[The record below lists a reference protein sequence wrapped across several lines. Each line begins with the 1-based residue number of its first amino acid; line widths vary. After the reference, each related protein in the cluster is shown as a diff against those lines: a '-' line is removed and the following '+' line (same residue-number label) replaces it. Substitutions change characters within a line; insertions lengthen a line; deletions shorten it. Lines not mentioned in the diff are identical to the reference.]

1 MCGRLGL
8 ATNTLRLF
16 PDAVESCSRSF
27 GLGCCVTC
35 FDWKDV
41 AKVMGQEC
49 QGRALRQLEASPF
62 PLWEASCHALKNV
75 IGSDQGFSIRKKI
88 ASGPLAMPGD
98 IFWLSQLGVCRR
110 MGEGCLWH
118 LEGRSHWIFQR
129 FYKQN
134 TEQCL
139 IGKKKKKP
147 AFPLKVSIVQK
158 QRNTGLDDKL
168 WEKQH
173 AERPHGAPRRPAA
186 QPRCWLNASERVN
199 DLSWHIWEKNHPVGL
214 WPNSH
219 TTELWKITH

>member
-27 GLGCCVTC
+27 SLGCCVTC

-41 AKVMGQEC
+41 AEVMGREC
-49 QGRALRQLEASPF
+49 QGWALRQLEASPF

-98 IFWLSQLGVCRR
+98 IFWLSQLGVGRR
-110 MGEGCLWH
+110 MGEAFLWY

-134 TEQCL
+134 TEHCL
-139 IGKKKKKP
+139 IGKKTTCFSAQSVNSAEAEKHW
-147 AFPLKVSIVQK
+147 L
-158 QRNTGLDDKL
+158 GLQMMR
-168 WEKQH
+168 E
-173 AERPHGAPRRPAA
+173 GACREATWRTTET
-186 QPRCWLNASERVN
+186 Q
-199 DLSWHIWEKNHPVGL
+199 GL
-214 WPNSH
+214 WVEDLLGLLLS
-219 TTELWKITH
+219 LGVG